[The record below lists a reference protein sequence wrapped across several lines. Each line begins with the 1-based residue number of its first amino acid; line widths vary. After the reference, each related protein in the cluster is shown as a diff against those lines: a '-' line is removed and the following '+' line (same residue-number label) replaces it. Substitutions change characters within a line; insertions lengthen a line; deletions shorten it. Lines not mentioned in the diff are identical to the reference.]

1 MLISED
7 SSFAPLKQKLFLVLW
22 VATVVGNIG
31 SFIRDVASSWLIT
44 DLSASPAAVSLI
56 QAATTLPV
64 FLLAIPAGVM
74 SDILD
79 RRKFLIAIQLLLA
92 SSSISLMFLSMTG
105 LQSVATLVLFTF
117 VGGIGAALMGPTW
130 QTIVPE
136 LVQRKELKN
145 AVALNS
151 LGINI
156 ARAVGPAVGGVVLAQ
171 FGAYFA
177 YGMDVISYVFV
188 ISALLWWKPQVK
200 VKDELFENFGG
211 AFRAGLRYAKSS
223 KPLHAVLFRTIIYFI
238 FVSAMWA
245 LLPLVARK
253 LLSGTAG
260 FYGIL
265 LASIGLGAII
275 GAIVLPRLR
284 KRFDSDK
291 LIVLSAVLSGIVML
305 GLSFAPP
312 KFIAVIAVFF
322 LGSAWIIALT
332 TLNSVTQT
340 ILPNWVRG
348 RSLAIYI
355 TTFNGA
361 MTAGSLIWGV
371 VAQYIG
377 ISLTL
382 VGAAILLVVANIL
395 ASRKKLPLGED
406 DLSPAQHWED
416 PYTHSKI
423 DLHRSPVLVQVEYL
437 VKKSDQE
444 EFLHKIKKL
453 AEHRK
458 KDGAY
463 AWGIVQSTHDE
474 EVLLEWFFVENWA
487 EHLRQHNRVSKVDA
501 MLQAEVNAYH
511 QGEKPN
517 IKHFVGMN

>member
-1 MLISED
+1 M
-7 SSFAPLKQKLFLVLW
+7 
-22 VATVVGNIG
+22 
-31 SFIRDVASSWLIT
+31 
-44 DLSASPAAVSLI
+44 
-56 QAATTLPV
+56 
-64 FLLAIPAGVM
+64 
-74 SDILD
+74 
-79 RRKFLIAIQLLLA
+79 
-92 SSSISLMFLSMTG
+92 
-105 LQSVATLVLFTF
+105 
-117 VGGIGAALMGPTW
+117 
-130 QTIVPE
+130 
-136 LVQRKELKN
+136 
-145 AVALNS
+145 
-151 LGINI
+151 
-156 ARAVGPAVGGVVLAQ
+156 
-171 FGAYFA
+171 
-177 YGMDVISYVFV
+177 
-188 ISALLWWKPQVK
+188 
-200 VKDELFENFGG
+200 
-211 AFRAGLRYAKSS
+211 
-223 KPLHAVLFRTIIYFI
+223 
-238 FVSAMWA
+238 
-245 LLPLVARK
+245 
-253 LLSGTAG
+253 
-260 FYGIL
+260 
-265 LASIGLGAII
+265 ASIGL

-291 LIVLSAVLSGIVML
+291 LIVLSAILSGIVML

-322 LGSAWIIALT
+322 LASAWIIALT

-406 DLSPAQHWED
+406 DLNPAQHWEES
-416 PYTHSKI
+416 YTHSKI

-474 EVLLEWFFVENWA
+474 EILLEWFFVENWA

-517 IKHFVGMN
+517 IKHFVGMS